1 MELESH
7 SPIFNHW
14 DQYMVM
20 GGIGFIVLGVLIL
33 LYHEFRLL
41 QIKDY
46 KEKFDYVN
54 LHEVRFFWYSII
66 AFIGALFMFSNTV
79 FTHRIQLHGM
89 LWFWVRVFIT
99 VSMAIVLYFIF
110 DSLVRIY
117 YPRQLEKRL
126 RKLRN
131 TPRISPDGNQM
142 RKLSESEEEHH
153 LEADLHAQQGS
164 EVHSV
169 DYDVWIDDKTGYK
182 KIEKYMAYE
191 HAEECSECG
200 YFTMRIYN
208 EEVEKKPT
216 ESEPGLL
223 LKHFRCSYCNHHE
236 QREIVLAATST
247 NVK

>member
-1 MELESH
+1 MESH
-7 SPIFNHW
+7 NALFAHW
-14 DQYMVM
+14 DQYVAL
-20 GGIGFIVLGVLIL
+20 GGAAFVVLGILIL

-46 KEKFDYVN
+46 KKKFDYVN
-54 LHEVRFFWYSII
+54 LHEVQYFWYAVIC
-66 AFIGALFMFSNTV
+66 FILAGFLFMNTI
-79 FTHRIQLHGM
+79 FTHRIELHGM

-99 VSMAIVLYFIF
+99 VSLSIILYFLL
-110 DSLVRIY
+110 DSSVRVY
-117 YPRQLEKRL
+117 YPRVLEKRL

-131 TPRISPDGNQM
+131 KPRISPDGNIM
-142 RKLSESEEEHH
+142 RKLNEDEEDHH
-153 LEADLHAQQGS
+153 LEADQIAQEGS

-200 YFTMRIYN
+200 YFTMKIYN

-216 ESEPGLL
+216 DTETGLL
-223 LKHFRCSYCNHHE
+223 LKHFRCSYCNHRE
-236 QREIVLAATST
+236 QREVVLAKLSD
-247 NVK
+247 NV

>member
-1 MELESH
+1 MESNSTL
-7 SPIFNHW
+7 FANW
-14 DQYMVM
+14 DEYMLM
-20 GGIGFIVLGVLIL
+20 GGAAFIVFGVLIL

-54 LHEVRFFWYSII
+54 LHEVRYFWYAVISFILA
-66 AFIGALFMFSNTV
+66 AFLFANTV
-79 FTHRIQLHGM
+79 FTHRIEQHGM

-99 VSMAIVLYFIF
+99 VSMSIVLYFIL

-131 TPRISPDGNQM
+131 KPRVSPDGNLM
-142 RKLSESEEEHH
+142 RKLSETEEEHH

-182 KIEKYMAYE
+182 KVEKYMAYE

-200 YFTMRIYN
+200 YFTMKIHN
-208 EEVEKKPT
+208 EEIEKKPT
-216 ESEPGLL
+216 ETESGLL
-223 LKHFRCSYCNHHE
+223 LKHFRCSYCNHRE
-236 QREIVLAATST
+236 QREIVLTALSQ